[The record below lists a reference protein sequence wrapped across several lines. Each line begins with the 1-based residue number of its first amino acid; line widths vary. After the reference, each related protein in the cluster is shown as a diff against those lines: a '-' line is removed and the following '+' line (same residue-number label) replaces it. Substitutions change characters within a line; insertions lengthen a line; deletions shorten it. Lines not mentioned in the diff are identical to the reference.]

1 MQIAD
6 ERGSSLPLMLGF
18 ILLFLYFCVITTN
31 ASSAFLFRQHL
42 QSNADQAAITRF
54 QNGERTNGE
63 TFELELCREW
73 QVPVKAIGLPTTQRI
88 CARSAAR

>member
-6 ERGSSLPLMLGF
+6 ERGSTLPLMLGF

-31 ASSAFLFRQHL
+31 ASSAFLYSEHL
-42 QSNADQAAITRF
+42 QATADQSALNSF
-54 QNGERTNGE
+54 QNGERTSGE
-63 TFELELCREW
+63 TFELELCRDW
-73 QVPVKAIGLPTTQRI
+73 HLPVKAIGLPVTQRI